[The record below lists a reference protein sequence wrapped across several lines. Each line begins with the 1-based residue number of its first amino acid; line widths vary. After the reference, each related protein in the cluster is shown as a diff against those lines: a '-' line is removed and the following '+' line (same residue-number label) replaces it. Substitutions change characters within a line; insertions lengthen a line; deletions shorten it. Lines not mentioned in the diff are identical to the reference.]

1 MKYLTV
7 RNLPN
12 EVARALS
19 EEKRRRGLSLNR
31 TVIELLGQ
39 SLGVAKS
46 RRSNGLEK
54 LAGSWSEADLAE
66 FEAAVADT
74 RTIDEEMWR

>member
-7 RNLPN
+7 RNLPS

-39 SLGVAKS
+39 SLGVAES

>member
-7 RNLPN
+7 SNLPN

-39 SLGVAKS
+39 SLGVAES

-66 FEAAVADT
+66 FEATVADT